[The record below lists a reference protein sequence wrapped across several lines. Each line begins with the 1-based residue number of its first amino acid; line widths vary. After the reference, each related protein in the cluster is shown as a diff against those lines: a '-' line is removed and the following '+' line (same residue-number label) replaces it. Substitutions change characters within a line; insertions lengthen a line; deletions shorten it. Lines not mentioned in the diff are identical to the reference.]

1 MVYTAIVLDE
11 ESRKKLIK
19 RFIHL
24 IPADWHIIAHHV
36 TLNMGPIQ
44 KGPADPSLL
53 GNTAE
58 LTVVS
63 VAADDKVMAV
73 GVTSEVPSKN
83 EQPHIT
89 LAVNRAGGGK
99 PVMSN
104 NLRNWETLSDPFDL
118 FGTVEEVR

>member
-1 MVYTAIVLDE
+1 MYTALVLDK
-11 ESRKKLIK
+11 ESKKRLVN

-24 IPADWHIIAHHV
+24 IPKEWEIVAHHM
-36 TLNMGPIQ
+36 TINMGPIQ

-118 FGTVEEVR
+118 FGTVEEVG

>member
-1 MVYTAIVLDE
+1 MYTALVLDK
-11 ESRKKLIK
+11 ESQKRLIN

-24 IPADWHIIAHHV
+24 IPKEWDIVAHHM
-36 TLNMGPIQ
+36 TINMGPIQ
-44 KGPADPSLL
+44 QGPADPSLL
-53 GNTAE
+53 GKMAE

-83 EQPHIT
+83 KQPHIT

-118 FGTVEEVR
+118 FGTVEEVK